1 MGLYGIY
8 GTHTQEACPLYNGES
23 RKYLLRVA
31 PTMAKDAEKSN
42 VNILNQFHSALEHT
56 FLWVAEADNPHIIE
70 ELMARTGGRFNTLK
84 IVPLITF
91 QTLLERCKKVED
103 GSFFPEIVE

>member
-8 GTHTQEACPLYNGES
+8 GTHTQEACPLYNDES

-31 PTMAKDAEKSN
+31 PTMAKDAEKAN
-42 VNILNQFHSALEHT
+42 VKILNQFHSALEHT
-56 FLWVAEADNPHIIE
+56 FLWVAEADSPHIIE

-91 QTLLERCKKVED
+91 QTLLERCKKEE
-103 GSFFPEIVE
+103 GSFFPKIVE